1 MRLTR
6 NQIDAEMDK
15 DMDRQDMTD
24 YGAPVESFYG
34 DFGWEADLAQERQ
47 DELMDLI
54 MEDQDLMDA
63 KMVDEHEA
71 RETSTYV
78 GKYFYCY
85 DF

>member
-15 DMDRQDMTD
+15 DMDPQDMTD
-24 YGAPVESFYG
+24 YGAPVESPYG
-34 DFGWEADLAQERQ
+34 DLDWEADLAQERQ
-47 DELMDLI
+47 DELMELLA
-54 MEDQDLMDA
+54 EDQDLMDA
-63 KMVDEHEA
+63 KMVDEREA

>member
-6 NQIDAEMDK
+6 NQIDA
-15 DMDRQDMTD
+15 
-24 YGAPVESFYG
+24 
-34 DFGWEADLAQERQ
+34 
-47 DELMDLI
+47 
-54 MEDQDLMDA
+54 
-63 KMVDEHEA
+63 KMVDEREA